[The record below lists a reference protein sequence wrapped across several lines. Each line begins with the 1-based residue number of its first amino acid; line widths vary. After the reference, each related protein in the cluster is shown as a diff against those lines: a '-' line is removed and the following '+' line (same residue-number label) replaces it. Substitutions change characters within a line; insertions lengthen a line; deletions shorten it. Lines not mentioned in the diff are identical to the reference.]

1 MKKQCTI
8 CPHLCE
14 LDEGQR
20 GICGVRANVGG
31 EIKPLTYGQPCSIAI
46 DPIEKKPL
54 YHFLPGSNIL
64 SMATVGCNLCCKFC
78 QNWEISQS
86 NTDETPVYEATPQRV
101 VELAIEKGCRSIAY
115 TYTEPTVFYE
125 YALDSSI
132 KAREVGLKN
141 VLVTAAY
148 INPGPWRR
156 LCAVTDAVNIDLKA
170 MSERFYRDICGAELK
185 PVLKSLVIARD
196 AGVLV
201 EVTNLVIP
209 GLNDS
214 DDDLRKLA
222 RWVKN
227 NLGEDTPL
235 HFSRFFPQYRMIDV
249 EPTPKERLYAA
260 REIACG
266 EGLNYVYL
274 GNLAVDGGDNTLCP
288 ECHAQL
294 ILRNGYLV
302 RENNI
307 QAGCCPQCGAHI
319 HGVWA

>member
-20 GICGVRANVGG
+20 GICGVRANVDG
-31 EIKPLTYGQPCSIAI
+31 EIKSLTYGQPCSIAI

-64 SMATVGCNLCCKFC
+64 SMATVGCNLHCKFC

-86 NTDETPVYEATPQRV
+86 VLDETPGYEAKPQRV

-125 YALDSSI
+125 YALDCSI

-148 INPGPWRR
+148 INPEPWRR
-156 LCAVTDAVNIDLKA
+156 LCSVTDAVNIDLKA

-185 PVLKSLVIARD
+185 PVLDALVIARD

-209 GLNDS
+209 GLNDR

-222 RWVKN
+222 RWIKN
-227 NLGEDTPL
+227 NLGAEIPL

-260 REIACG
+260 REIAHS

-274 GNLAVDGGDNTLCP
+274 GNLEVEGGDNTICP

-307 QAGCCPQCGAHI
+307 QTGLCPQCGAQI
-319 HGVWA
+319 YGVWN